1 MTSPGRTVPPA
12 PSAPQ
17 LTVADLTLA
26 FRAAMQAER
35 DEADAAEAPLPDEVL
50 SAPTAANFQLI
61 KLVPLPRFRIIQDT
75 FSN

>member
-12 PSAPQ
+12 PPAPQ

-35 DEADAAEAPLPDEVL
+35 DEADAAEALPDEVL
-50 SAPTAANFQLI
+50 SALTAANFQLI